1 MRSYITHHYNLI
13 TKKELISKVYFK
25 NINNI
30 PILESISLNIN
41 IFNKNKIFII
51 PTILA
56 LELLTNNYTKTTKLR
71 STKISLKLKKNTIIG
86 CTVKLTKNQKTEF
99 LQKLIFFVLPT
110 LDFLKIKLTGKTY
123 SFQILDP
130 LLFHELESYFTLF
143 NKINKLTVL
152 LKFNTTDLNN
162 IKLLLTSLK
171 FLLK

>member
-13 TKKELISKVYFK
+13 TKKELLSKLYLK
-25 NINNI
+25 NIKSI

-51 PTILA
+51 PTILT

-71 STKISLKLKKNTIIG
+71 SNQISLKLKKNTIIG
-86 CTVKLTKNQKTEF
+86 CTVNLTKKQKDEF
-99 LQKLIFFVLPT
+99 LQKLIFFIFPT
-110 LDFLKIKLTGKTY
+110 INFLKFKLIGKTY

-130 LLFHELESYFTLF
+130 LLFRELESYFTLF
-143 NKINKLTVL
+143 SKINKLTIL
-152 LKFNTTDLNN
+152 LKFNTIDSIN